1 MYLLT
6 NVSVDE
12 VGRVYSGYPTKHD
25 TESEA
30 IASAKASLM
39 EDFDLTEEE
48 LKDNALE
55 YGTPYV
61 LTMSRDGRTEIY
73 TVAEEPVPS
82 FSDES
87 VSEHASKDD
96 DGDEYIVSLA
106 LDCRVDVRI
115 RSKTFEEAK
124 NKAKAG
130 LNADIDWRKVEL
142 IKSFPVNIS
151 DSQHNILE
159 DF

>member
-1 MYLLT
+1 MRWNMARHT
-6 NVSVDE
+6 CSQC
-12 VGRVYSGYPTKHD
+12 R
-25 TESEA
+25 A
-30 IASAKASLM
+30 
-39 EDFDLTEEE
+39 
-48 LKDNALE
+48 
-55 YGTPYV
+55 
-61 LTMSRDGRTEIY
+61 
-73 TVAEEPVPS
+73 
-82 FSDES
+82 ES
-87 VSEHASKDD
+87 VSEHAGKDD

-151 DSQHNILE
+151 DSKYNILE